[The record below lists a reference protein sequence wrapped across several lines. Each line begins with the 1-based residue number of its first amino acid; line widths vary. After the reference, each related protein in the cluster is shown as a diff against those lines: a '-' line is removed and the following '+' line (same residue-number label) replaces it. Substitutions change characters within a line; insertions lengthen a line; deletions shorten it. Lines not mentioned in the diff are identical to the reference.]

1 MFMIGLQYGATFG
14 GGIQYYLMNRLAV
27 RIDYAFRAVGILGN
41 MHAYT
46 VSFLF

>member
-1 MFMIGLQYGATFG
+1 MFDSQYGAVFG
-14 GGIQYYLMNRLAV
+14 SGIQYYLMNRLAGRV
-27 RIDYAFRAVGILGN
+27 DYAFHAVGILGN